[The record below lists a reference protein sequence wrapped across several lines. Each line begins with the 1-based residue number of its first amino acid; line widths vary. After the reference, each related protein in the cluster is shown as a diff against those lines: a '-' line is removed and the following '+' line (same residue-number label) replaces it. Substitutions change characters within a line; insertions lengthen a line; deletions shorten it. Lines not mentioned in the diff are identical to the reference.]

1 MTQRLT
7 KKSTIRPTIGTNP
20 LDAIMPSPQTRTAT
34 AAAPTGRPR
43 KIRATFHLTE
53 ETFDAVRDCVVALS
67 GPPHRLTLSGFAED
81 AFRVKLEALQKTA
94 NEGKPFPKRD
104 GELRGGRPIGS

>member
-1 MTQRLT
+1 
-7 KKSTIRPTIGTNP
+7 
-20 LDAIMPSPQTRTAT
+20 MPSPQTRTAT
-34 AAAPTGRPR
+34 AAAPPGRPR

>member
-1 MTQRLT
+1 MTQRLA
-7 KKSTIRPTIGTNP
+7 KKSTIRSTIGTNP
-20 LDAIMPSPQTRTAT
+20 LDAIMPTSRTRPDTAVVPP
-34 AAAPTGRPR
+34 ARAR

-53 ETFDAVRDCVVALS
+53 ETFDLVRDCVMALS

-81 AFRVKLEALQKTA
+81 AFRVKLQVLQKTA

-104 GELRGGRPIGS
+104 GELRGGRPLGS